1 VWGCPRSVP
10 HEAVMRF
17 ARSSGPSLRELGH
30 RFLPSGDAR
39 ELFAYRRY
47 EN

>member
-1 VWGCPRSVP
+1 
-10 HEAVMRF
+10 MRF

-39 ELFAYRRY
+39 ELFADRRH